1 MNYLSLITLAI
12 LLVAVSCN
20 RPQAALT
27 AEQPAPAE
35 QPTAPA
41 EPKVEEDASTE
52 LATDKVQGEQVE
64 RMVDRYGRELEL
76 TTDQRATILE
86 MAEGYDLYGGSREE
100 QRQARRAFLQQ
111 VEGSVLTAE
120 QVNRAKELR
129 RWNQGG
135 GK

>member
-1 MNYLSLITLAI
+1 M
-12 LLVAVSCN
+12 
-20 RPQAALT
+20 T

-41 EPKVEEDASTE
+41 EPEVVVDASTE

-64 RMVDRYGRELEL
+64 KMVDRYGRELEL

-86 MAEGYDLYGGSREE
+86 MADGYDLYGGSREE